1 MRGHKYME
9 GKMELFDTFAQNL
22 ESVNGTCYKVSKN
35 DLAETVAKIY
45 KENAIASTCMLETDL
60 AKEIGLSDC
69 LKANGITVHTDH
81 IRLNSETDKGGITE
95 VEYGIAELGS
105 VIQAS
110 DNVDT
115 RLMAI
120 MPDYYIGI
128 VKGSTIVKTYDDM
141 FDVLA
146 ELKPFPKYVGF
157 ITGPSRTADIEC
169 VGTVGVHGPLQMSII
184 IVTDL

>member
-1 MRGHKYME
+1 ME
-9 GKMELFDTFAQNL
+9 SRLEVFDTFAKNL
-22 ESVNGTCYKVSKN
+22 EAVNGTCFKTDKN
-35 DLAETVAKIY
+35 NLAETIVKIY
-45 KENAIASTCMLETDL
+45 KDNGIDSTCMLETEL
-60 AKEIGLSDC
+60 AKEIGLS
-69 LKANGITVHTDH
+69 KALTDNGILVHSDH

-95 VEYGIAELGS
+95 VSYGIAELGS

-110 DNVDT
+110 DDVDN

-120 MPDYYIGI
+120 MPEYYIGI
-128 VKGSTIVKTYDDM
+128 VNGSEVVETYDDM
-141 FDVLA
+141 FDILD

-169 VGTVGVHGPLQMSII
+169 VGTVGVHGPLQMSIV

>member
-1 MRGHKYME
+1 ME
-9 GKMELFDTFAQNL
+9 VKMELFDTFSENL
-22 ESVNGTCYKVSKN
+22 ESVNGTCFKVAKD
-35 DLAETVAKIY
+35 DLADTIAKIY
-45 KENAIASTCMLETDL
+45 KDNNIDSTCMLETDL
-60 AKEIGLSDC
+60 AKEIGLSEV
-69 LKANGITVHTDH
+69 LEANGIAVYPDH
-81 IRLNSETDKGGITE
+81 IRLNSETAKGGITE

-110 DNVDT
+110 DDVDT

-128 VKGSTIVKTYDDM
+128 VKGSTIAETYDDM
-141 FDVLA
+141 FDILA
-146 ELKPFPKYVGF
+146 TLNPFPKYLGF

-169 VGTVGVHGPLQMSII
+169 VGTVGVHGPLQMSIV